1 VGEQIGDA
9 IIESEHLSPASAGAT
24 HSLDP
29 DSRKV
34 QVLNAS
40 LAVGICLLLAFG
52 PLAFGAVQGWPVF
65 VLQAGAALLLLSW
78 MVGGIALRRVEVTS
92 SPMFVPMLLF
102 AGLVAAQ
109 LLPNRSAYWYATWQK
124 ALLWTVYGI
133 LFFLSV
139 QCFRRATWLK
149 RFGIALAGFGFL
161 VAIFAIAQKF
171 AGNGRIYW
179 VMPNQTGVDFFGPY
193 PNYSHYAGLMEML
206 VPFPLVL
213 AMVSFSPIPLRI
225 LYSFAAVIMGSTIF
239 LSKSRGGVV
248 AFVVEVGVLTVLSAV
263 GRRPRRQVMSLGL
276 FCLLLVVSLMLVRPH
291 GLWDRFMQLG
301 NPVDQA
307 HDPNRVTILKDS
319 LKIVG
324 QRPLLGWGFGTFP
337 IVYPSFRSFYTN
349 LSVNA
354 AHNDF
359 VEVTVETGLLGLGL
373 TVAFLYLLYRTGIR
387 GTKHWRHD
395 PQASMALAAL
405 VGCTG
410 LVVHSFSDFNL
421 QVPANAALFFTLAAV
436 ATVSASERSK
446 SSRRGFALAENG
458 REQAGERASV
468 YRTFGMVTC
477 LGLVAIYGWLAA
489 RSFRATRL
497 ASSLDV
503 TALKRAVALEPR
515 NASYQDL
522 LCRFLLF
529 DSQEAGAAVPHC
541 KRATELNPYHST
553 YWLDL
558 AMASYSTGAEA
569 QQQEAILKAV
579 SVDPTTPDVAWS
591 AANFFLAQG
600 KVPEALGQFAVV
612 MRGDPEMVGRSL
624 DLSWRTAHDVSAI
637 QAILPPDPDAY
648 LQFIRLLTAK
658 NQWEGA
664 QQVWSGLM
672 QLNRGIE
679 ARKALIYVDGLI
691 QQREVGR
698 AKQVWEQLQSR
709 SADLNGYSQ
718 ADNLVVDG
726 GFEGAILNAGFDWRY
741 AEQSGIA
748 ISLDPTEF
756 HSGGQ
761 SLLISYNGAGSDSGI
776 FQYVP
781 VKPNTHYTI
790 SAWANS
796 DALDSANGPFIS
808 VWDAYSG
815 KLYAQTEET
824 LGTTAWHRL
833 DGGFQSGPETEL
845 VVLRVTRDPGNTH
858 VKGRFRVDD
867 VSVRPT
873 PPPLQQG
880 K

>member
-1 VGEQIGDA
+1 MEA
-9 IIESEHLSPASAGAT
+9 
-24 HSLDP
+24 
-29 DSRKV
+29 DSRIV
-34 QVLNAS
+34 QVLNSS

-52 PLAFGAVQGWPVF
+52 PLAFGAVQGWAIF
-65 VLQAGAALLLLSW
+65 MLQEGAVLLLTIWL
-78 MVGGIALRRVEVTS
+78 VGGIALRRIDITS
-92 SPMFVPMLLF
+92 SPLFAPMLLF
-102 AGLVAAQ
+102 AGLVSGQ
-109 LLPNRSAYWYATWQK
+109 LLLNRSAYWYATWQK
-124 ALLWTVYGI
+124 ALLWAVYGI
-133 LFFLSV
+133 LFFLSA
-139 QCFRRATWLK
+139 QCFRRAAWLR
-149 RFGIALAGFGFL
+149 RFGIALTVFGFL

-179 VMPNQTGVDFFGPY
+179 VMPNQTGVAFFGPY

-239 LSKSRGGVV
+239 LSKSRGGVL
-248 AFVVEVGVLTVLSAV
+248 AFVAEVGVLTILSAA
-263 GRRPRRQVMSLGL
+263 GRRTRRQVTLLGF

-291 GLWDRFMQLG
+291 GLWDKFMQLG
-301 NPVDQA
+301 NPVDRA

-319 LKIVG
+319 LKMVA

-337 IVYPSFRSFYTN
+337 VVYPSFRSFYTN

-359 VEVTVETGLLGLGL
+359 IEVTVETGLLGLGL

-387 GTKHWRHD
+387 GIKRWRHD

-436 ATVSASERSK
+436 ATVSASERSGA
-446 SSRRGFALAENG
+446 SRLGLASAEKRAG
-458 REQAGERASV
+458 QAEGKVSV
-468 YRTFGMVTC
+468 YRVLVLATC
-477 LGLVAIYGWLAA
+477 IGLIAIYGWITA
-489 RSFRATRL
+489 RTFRATRL

-503 TALKRAVALEPR
+503 TALKHAVQLEPQ

-541 KRATELNPYHST
+541 QRATELNPYHST

-558 AMASYSTGAEA
+558 AMASYSIGAET
-569 QQQEAILKAV
+569 QQQEAILKAI

-612 MRGDPEMVGRSL
+612 MRGDPEMVGRAL

-672 QLNRGIE
+672 QLNRGIDD
-679 ARKALIYVDGLI
+679 RKALIYVDGLI
-691 QQREVGR
+691 EQREVGR
-698 AKQVWEQLQSR
+698 AKEVWEQLQSR
-709 SADLNGYSQ
+709 SADLNGYSHP
-718 ADNLVVDG
+718 DNLIVDG

-741 AEQSGIA
+741 AERSGIA

-756 HSGGQ
+756 HSGSH
-761 SLLISYNGAGSDSGI
+761 SLLISYNGAGSDAGI

-781 VKPNTHYTI
+781 VKPDTHYTI

-796 DALDSANGPFIS
+796 DALDSANGPFVS
-808 VWDAYSG
+808 VWDAYDG
-815 KLYAQTEET
+815 KLYAQTQET

-833 DGGFQSGPETEL
+833 DGGFQSGPEAEL
-845 VVLRVTRDPGNTH
+845 VVIRVTRDPGNTH
-858 VKGRFRVDD
+858 VKGKFRVDD
-867 VSVRPT
+867 ISLQPT
-873 PPPLQQG
+873 HPPLQQE